1 MTPHHLSVHRF
12 DYVGNGECA
21 GFFGEDRM
29 KNNLQQQI
37 AQFRGKMLGVARFH
51 GVENFVGFFDQKFTQ
66 GLMGLL
72 TVPGTT
78 ARPTQTS
85 L

>member
-1 MTPHHLSVHRF
+1 
-12 DYVGNGECA
+12 
-21 GFFGEDRM
+21 
-29 KNNLQQQI
+29 
-37 AQFRGKMLGVARFH
+37 MLGVARFH
-51 GVENFVGFFDQKFTQ
+51 GVEDFVGFFDQEFTQ